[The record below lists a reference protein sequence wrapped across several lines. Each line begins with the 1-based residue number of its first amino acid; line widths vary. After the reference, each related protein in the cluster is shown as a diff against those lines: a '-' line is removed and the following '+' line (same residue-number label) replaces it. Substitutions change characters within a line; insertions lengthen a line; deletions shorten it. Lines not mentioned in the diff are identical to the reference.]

1 METQLHALESL
12 GVTQNMYEA
21 MLYPL
26 VESSLPEEVFRTWER
41 NGLID
46 ANNEG
51 RLQGLM
57 KFLKSEV
64 DGDTRISMA
73 LVGLGLEEPKTNKP
87 KSKISQEE
95 TATCLFTGI
104 MKPEMWFL

>member
-1 METQLHALESL
+1 METQFHALESF
-12 GVTQNMYEA
+12 GVTQDLYEA

-26 VESSLPEEVFRTWER
+26 VKSSLPEEVFCTWER

-51 RLQGLM
+51 RLDGLM

-64 DGDTRISMA
+64 DSDTRISMVM
-73 LVGLGLEEPKTNKP
+73 VGLGSEEPKTNKP

-95 TATCLFTGI
+95 TAACLFTGI
-104 MKPEMWFL
+104 MKPEMRFL